1 MNRLPLLLINT
12 LTLIGTLYANYFFAS
27 GAGGQETVGEI
38 SDKYYTL
45 ITPADYAFSIWGL
58 IYCLLI
64 GFVAFQWIE
73 YLKRWKDVSL
83 EKSGIWFALSN
94 VFNGIWIVVWTS
106 EWLGLSVVIIFLL
119 LFSLIQLVL
128 RLRLE
133 IWEAPKS
140 IIFFVWWPICIYI
153 GWIILA
159 SVTNAAVF
167 LRDDQML
174 LGIMNPLYWTGM
186 MIGVAVV
193 IYLVLT
199 FSRNM
204 REAALVGVWGIS
216 AIAYKHW
223 GSNEE
228 LVVVAM
234 IGAGILLVT
243 SSYHAFKNRKSS
255 PML

>member
-1 MNRLPLLLINT
+1 MNRLSLLLVNT
-12 LTLIGTLYANYFFAS
+12 FTLIGTIYVNYFFAS

-58 IYCLLI
+58 IYFLLV
-64 GFVAFQWIE
+64 GFVGFQWVE
-73 YLKRWKDVSL
+73 YLKGWDDGSL
-83 EKSGIWFALSN
+83 NKAGIWFALTN
-94 VFNGIWIVVWTS
+94 VLNGLWIVVWTN

-119 LFSLIQLVL
+119 LFSLIQLVI

-159 SVTNAAVF
+159 SVTNVAVL
-167 LRDDQML
+167 LRDSPL
-174 LGIMNPLYWTGM
+174 LLNLMNPPYWTAI
-186 MIGVAVV
+186 MIGAAVV

-199 FSRNM
+199 FTRNM

-228 LVVVAM
+228 LVVVAL